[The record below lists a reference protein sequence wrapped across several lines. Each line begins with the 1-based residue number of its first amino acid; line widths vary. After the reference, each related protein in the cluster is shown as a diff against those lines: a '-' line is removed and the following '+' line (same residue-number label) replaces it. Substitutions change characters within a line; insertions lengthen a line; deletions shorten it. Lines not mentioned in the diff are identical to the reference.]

1 MNIKKGA
8 ETNNSEI
15 ISIYRELRKMTAT
28 ADAISKY
35 TAAYYAIIL
44 GFFLTNFIV
53 FPRIQLS
60 SAAPVFFFRGN
71 VAQLN
76 FKIFILLKLFLFIIT
91 GNKSFVNIT
100 YMCCYGTEISKLL
113 VIHTVCIES

>member
-15 ISIYRELRKMTAT
+15 ISIYRELRKMTAD

-44 GFFLTNFIV
+44 GFFLTNFII
-53 FPRIQLS
+53 FPCITNIGRSSRIL
-60 SAAPVFFFRGN
+60 FF
-71 VAQLN
+71 AETSLN
-76 FKIFILLKLFLFIIT
+76 
-91 GNKSFVNIT
+91 
-100 YMCCYGTEISKLL
+100 
-113 VIHTVCIES
+113 

>member
-44 GFFLTNFIV
+44 GFFLTNFIIS
-53 FPRIQLS
+53 PRIQLS
-60 SAAPVFFFRGN
+60 SAAPVFFFSRKRRSIEL
-71 VAQLN
+71 QS
-76 FKIFILLKLFLFIIT
+76 FHFIQT
-91 GNKSFVNIT
+91 VFVYCNR
-100 YMCCYGTEISKLL
+100 K
-113 VIHTVCIES
+113 